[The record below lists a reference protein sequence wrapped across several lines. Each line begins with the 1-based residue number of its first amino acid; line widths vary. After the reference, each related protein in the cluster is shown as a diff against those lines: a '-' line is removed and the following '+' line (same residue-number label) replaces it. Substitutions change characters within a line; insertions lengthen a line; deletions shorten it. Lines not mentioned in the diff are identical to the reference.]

1 MDRNK
6 KVISQPLLRF
16 VETTIDHKKTN
27 AWFFFCL
34 SALLFI
40 NDRATK
46 KRKVKVCL
54 ILLIHDRDLNVKL
67 MLEKTK
73 AFDAGSSVM

>member
-1 MDRNK
+1 MSFIRPFLLPHQDFQVKKICSLMNRNK

-40 NDRATK
+40 NDHETK
-46 KRKVKVCL
+46 KESKSMF
-54 ILLIHDRDLNVKL
+54 NSAY
-67 MLEKTK
+67 T
-73 AFDAGSSVM
+73 